1 MFTPWMGIFNDKLQL
16 IVHSHYCRE
25 TRKGPRER
33 VEAFMAQCESQP
45 ATPASWKRP
54 DDMATS
60 QTRTLQ
66 SEEKASG
73 AEHGS
78 GGNREIISS
87 LFLLCLSDESRDLA
101 KVCSFLL
108 VVHPVPTSR

>member
-1 MFTPWMGIFNDKLQL
+1 MFTPWMGILNDKLQL

-66 SEEKASG
+66 SEETATG

-87 LFLLCLSDESRDLA
+87 LFLLCLSAESRYLA
-101 KVCSFLL
+101 KVLSFLL
-108 VVHPVPTSR
+108 AVHPVPTSR